1 MAKVGVQRA
10 AELTGRSKSTIQ
22 RAMNAGKLSY
32 EVDNNGRRVIDV
44 AELDRAF
51 GLMPQDAGPRG
62 GSVAIEAE
70 LEKATAML
78 EAERLKMRIRML
90 EDQLDA
96 ANNQIDDIK
105 SQRDQWQKQAQQVLI
120 TSQYSQKQAEELK
133 EELKERDR
141 RAEVRRQQ
149 IEQQRRAATKRPAD
163 AAPARPQ
170 GVRPRP
176 NTDNQ
181 NRKVGPI
188 EQQRQNTAAA
198 VRNFDIQ
205 SLWKKVRGQD
215 EKGEG
220 VTTETVAGERAA
232 S

>member
-1 MAKVGVQRA
+1 MAKVGAQRA
-10 AELTGRSKSTIQ
+10 AELTGRSKSTVQ

-51 GLMPQDAGPRG
+51 GLMPQDAAPRN
-62 GSVAIEAE
+62 SAAVEAE

-90 EDQLDA
+90 EDQLDM
-96 ANNQIDDIK
+96 ANGQIDDIK
-105 SQRDQWQKQAQQVLI
+105 AQRDQWQKQAQQVLL

-141 RAEVRRQQ
+141 RALIRRQQ
-149 IEQQRRAATKRPAD
+149 IEQQRRAHAGKAGTGKT
-163 AAPARPQ
+163 ARPVAQ
-170 GVRPRP
+170 G
-176 NTDNQ
+176 DNE
-181 NRKVGPI
+181 NRKSGPI
-188 EQQRQNTAAA
+188 EQQRHAVAAA
-198 VRNFDIQ
+198 VKNFDIQ
-205 SLWKKVRGQD
+205 GLWKKVRGQ
-215 EKGEG
+215 EKAEEQQ
-220 VTTETVAGERAA
+220 VEDQQEQERVA